1 MTPIIQIE
9 ALPFRTRYP
18 SCPAL
23 QARLTVATVCTSSHS
38 VITGPLPAMTL
49 RRATRARIRSLGSAQ
64 KKPRRSGASLRYQ
77 QIVFD
82 YCLFFS
88 DEGMLPWPDEPDV
101 EDDEPL

>member
-1 MTPIIQIE
+1 MPGFT
-9 ALPFRTRYP
+9 
-18 SCPAL
+18 SPAM
-23 QARLTVATVCTSSHS
+23 TVATVCTSSHS

-77 QIVFD
+77 QIVFN